1 MEAEFRQL
9 FSEKWGVDPAEFERR
24 LFRKCLFRHALPF
37 ARLIEWLDADFFKED
52 YEMLRDVASA
62 RTTEEVICELNR
74 FFGRNARDRSF
85 WRPNFYLRISGK
97 RVLNVYRS
105 LTREGR
111 EETPRGKDGGT
122 LAETAGVV

>member
-1 MEAEFRQL
+1 MEVEFRQL
-9 FSEKWGVDPAEFERR
+9 FSDKWGVDGAEFERR
-24 LFRKCLFRHALPF
+24 LFRKCLFRHALPL
-37 ARLIEWLDADFFKED
+37 AGLIEKLDADFFKED

-85 WRPNFYLRISGK
+85 WRPTFYLRISGK

-105 LTREGR
+105 LTRQTG
-111 EETPRGKDGGT
+111 EEAPKGKDGGT
-122 LAETAGVV
+122 LAETAGVF

>member
-1 MEAEFRQL
+1 MEVEFRQL
-9 FSEKWGVDPAEFERR
+9 FSEKWGADAAEFERR

-37 ARLIEWLDADFFKED
+37 ASLIEKLDPDFFRED

-85 WRPNFYLRISGK
+85 WRPTFYLRISGK

-105 LTREGR
+105 LTRQKRDEMR
-111 EETPRGKDGGT
+111 KDKDGGT
-122 LAETAGVV
+122 VAETVGVV

>member
-1 MEAEFRQL
+1 MEVEFRQL
-9 FSEKWGVDPAEFERR
+9 FSEKWGVDAKEFERR
-24 LFRKCLFRHALPF
+24 LFRKCLFRHALPI
-37 ARLIEWLDADFFKED
+37 AGLIERVDPDFFKED

-97 RVLNVYRS
+97 RVLQIYRS
-105 LTREGR
+105 LTRENWR
-111 EETPRGKDGGT
+111 NND
-122 LAETAGVV
+122 TAGTMPKTVGVV

>member
-37 ARLIEWLDADFFKED
+37 ARLIEKLDSDFFKED

-62 RTTEEVICELNR
+62 RSTEEVICEANR

-85 WRPNFYLRISGK
+85 WRTTFYLRISGK

-105 LTREGR
+105 LIRER
-111 EETPRGKDGGT
+111 RDEAPRDKDGGT
-122 LAETAGVV
+122 LAETIGMV